1 MCCGETT
8 ARRGRWP
15 VRGRWLIRGRW
26 PLYAAALAAALLL
39 GLTGPGIG
47 QAHAAGP
54 CPGKKMRTL
63 SFSTGAVHVYKSR
76 GFVCAL
82 TRPKKAGKRQY
93 MSVSVQARGG
103 RAVPDADW
111 FTQYAGPVKV
121 YAGNRCVW
129 VRGKVGRG
137 SVSSGWILC

>member
-1 MCCGETT
+1 MRYGGTT
-8 ARRGRWP
+8 AGRGRWTLCA
-15 VRGRWLIRGRW
+15 V
-26 PLYAAALAAALLL
+26 ALAAALLL
-39 GLTGPGIG
+39 GLTGPGVG

-54 CPGKKMRTL
+54 CPGKKVRTL
-63 SFSTGAVHVYKSR
+63 PFSTGAVHVYKSR

-82 TRPKKAGKRQY
+82 SRPKKSGKRQY

-103 RAVPDADW
+103 HPVTNAGR

-121 YAGNRCVW
+121 YAGKRCVW
-129 VRGKVGRG
+129 IRGKVGKG